1 MGNPGIIEMIFA
13 FLIVLGPLILL
24 HELGHFLVAKRAGI
38 RALEFGMGY
47 PPRAKKMWRGKGY
60 IVVDG
65 VRYETPRNFELPWDW
80 LIYPNKAVTL
90 TYDELNGKAVARS
103 LELEP
108 AAEAALLP
116 AAAPTDQQALMASTD
131 NQAAAPIEQHAL
143 TVPTDKSVASA
154 PPPLL
159 KRRNVHMQHGAHEI
173 SGIVNDLDPGTEYT
187 LNFLP
192 IGGFVRMWGEEGSV
206 GQGSFNDAPK
216 RWRAA
221 TLLAGPGMN
230 LLIALVIFTL
240 TYMLGYPEMPV
251 SIREVAPGSPAAQ
264 SGLLPN
270 DTIVSVGGVSIRRID
285 QVKQV
290 VDDHAGQTIA
300 LVVLR
305 NGKQTTLQLTPR
317 TVAQTPAGQGKM
329 GVVLATD
336 NGYHLVQHPLGESV
350 ALALGDIGDTVRQIV
365 TLPTRLLGGVIAPQE
380 AQVVGPVGISQYAA
394 AAVEQTARTGELFWF
409 LNLFAAI
416 SLALAITNLLPLP
429 ALDGGRLIFVILE
442 AVRHKRISPERE
454 AVVHFIGMMV
464 LLALMVLITIQ
475 DIGRLAN

>member
-1 MGNPGIIEMIFA
+1 MGEVNPVLLVIS
-13 FLIVLGPLILL
+13 FLIVLGPLIML
-24 HELGHFLVAKRAGI
+24 HELGHFLMAKRGGI

-47 PPRAKKMWRGKGY
+47 PPRARKLWRGKGY
-60 IVVDG
+60 IIIDG
-65 VRYETPRNFELPWDW
+65 VRFDTPRNFELPWDW

-90 TYDELNGKAVARS
+90 TYDELNGQAVARS

-108 AAEAALLP
+108 AAEAALLQP
-116 AAAPTDQQALMASTD
+116 P
-131 NQAAAPIEQHAL
+131 AAPIEPQAL
-143 TVPTDKSVASA
+143 TVKTDSKAVAVA
-154 PPPLL
+154 PPLAP
-159 KRRNVHMQHGAHEI
+159 KRRNVQMQRGAHEI
-173 SGIVNDLDPGTEYT
+173 SGIVNDLDPGTEYS
-187 LNFLP
+187 LNWLP
-192 IGGFVRMWGEEGSV
+192 IGGFVRMWGEEGAV
-206 GQGSFNDAPK
+206 GKGSFNDAPK

-251 SIREVAPGSPAAQ
+251 TIREIAPGSPAAQ
-264 SGLLPN
+264 SGLLPD
-270 DTIVSVGGVSIRRID
+270 DTIVSVGDVSIRRID

-290 VDDHAGQTIA
+290 VDEHAGQVLA

-305 NGKQTTLQLTPR
+305 NGKQMTLQITPR
-317 TVAQTPAGQGKM
+317 TVSQTPTGQGKM

-336 NGYHLVQHPLGESV
+336 NGYNLVKHPFGESV
-350 ALALGDIGDTVRQIV
+350 MLALGDIGDTVQQIV
-365 TLPTRLLGGVIAPQE
+365 TLPTRLLARQITPSE

-394 AAVEQTARTGELFWF
+394 SAIERTTTTGEPFWF
-409 LNLFAAI
+409 LYLFAAI

-429 ALDGGRLIFVILE
+429 ALDGGRLIFVLLE

-454 AVVHFIGMMV
+454 AVVHFVGMMV

>member
-13 FLIVLGPLILL
+13 FLLVLGPLILL
-24 HELGHFLVAKRAGI
+24 HELGHFLVAKRGGI

-47 PPRAKKMWRGKGY
+47 PPRVKKLWRGKGY

-65 VRYETPRNFELPWDW
+65 VRVETPRNFELPWDW

-90 TYDELNGKAVARS
+90 TYDDLNGKAVARS

-108 AAEAALLP
+108 AAEAALLQP
-116 AAAPTDQQALMASTD
+116 PAAPTEQQALTTKADHQAVALPPAS
-131 NQAAAPIEQHAL
+131 
-143 TVPTDKSVASA
+143 
-154 PPPLL
+154 
-159 KRRNVHMQHGAHEI
+159 KRRNVQMQPGAHEV
-173 SGIVNDLDPGTEYT
+173 SGVIDDIDPGTEYT
-187 LNFLP
+187 LNWLP
-192 IGGFVRMWGEEGSV
+192 IGGFVRMWGEEGAV
-206 GQGSFNDAPK
+206 GKGSFNDAPK

-251 SIREVAPGSPAAQ
+251 TIREVAAGSPAAQ

-290 VDDHAGQTIA
+290 VDDHAGQTLA
-300 LVVLR
+300 LIVLR

-317 TVAQTPAGQGKM
+317 TLAQTPAGQGKM

-336 NGYHLVQHPLGESV
+336 SGYHLVQHPLGESV
-350 ALALGDIGDTVRQIV
+350 TLALGDIKDTVQQIV

-454 AVVHFIGMMV
+454 AVVHFIGMAV

-475 DIGRLAN
+475 DISRLAN

>member
-1 MGNPGIIEMIFA
+1 MGNPGVIEMIFA
-13 FLIVLGPLILL
+13 FLIVLGPLIIL
-24 HELGHFLVAKRAGI
+24 HELGHFLAAKRGGI
-38 RALEFGMGY
+38 RALEFGAGY
-47 PPRAKKMWRGKGY
+47 PPRAKKLWRGKGY

-65 VRYETPRNFELPWDW
+65 VRFETPRNFEMPWDW
-80 LIYPNKAVTL
+80 LIYPNKSVNL
-90 TYDELNGKAVARS
+90 TYDELNGQAVVRSIELAEAEETALLQPPAPLSDLPAPTVKSDQPAVA
-103 LELEP
+103 
-108 AAEAALLP
+108 
-116 AAAPTDQQALMASTD
+116 
-131 NQAAAPIEQHAL
+131 
-143 TVPTDKSVASA
+143 VA
-154 PPPLL
+154 PPPK
-159 KRRNVHMQHGAHEI
+159 KRSVKMQRGAQEI
-173 SGIVNDLDPGTEYT
+173 SGIVDDLDPGTEYT
-187 LNFLP
+187 LNWLP
-192 IGGFVRMWGEEGSV
+192 IGGFVRMWGEEGAV
-206 GQGSFNDAPK
+206 GKGSFNDAPK

-230 LLIALVIFTL
+230 LLIALIIFTL

-251 SIREVAPGSPAAQ
+251 SIREIAPGSPAAQ
-264 SGLLPN
+264 SGLQPT
-270 DTIVSVGGVSIRRID
+270 DTIVSIGDIKIRRID

-290 VDDHAGQTIA
+290 VDEHAGEVLA

-305 NGKQTTLQLTPR
+305 NGKEMTLQITPR
-317 TVAQTPAGQGKM
+317 TVSQTPAGQGKM
-329 GVVLATD
+329 GVVLETA
-336 NGYHLVQHPLGESV
+336 NGYHLVQHPFGESV
-350 ALALGDIGDTVRQIV
+350 MLALGDIKDTVQQIV

-394 AAVEQTARTGELFWF
+394 AAVEQTAKTGEPFWF

-442 AVRHKRISPERE
+442 AIRHKRISPERE